1 MNIQGKINK
10 LIKGLNIYGYI
21 YLVNR
26 EQFVSNKTGNVC
38 TAYKLFHLMNVE
50 DYNNMYPDDKK
61 DPNKYSKVKLEI
73 LSTFKQQE
81 ILLKLVK
88 FARDIK
94 EYLNIDGIFNY
105 NEDGS
110 INGTT
115 YNSKNTYRKLFKE
128 V

>member
-38 TAYKLFHLMNVE
+38 TVYKLFHLMNVE
-50 DYNNMYPDDKK
+50 DYNEEYPDKKK
-61 DPNKYSKVKLEI
+61 DPHKYSSIRVEI

-81 ILLKLVK
+81 ILLKLVE
-88 FARDIK
+88 I
-94 EYLNIDGIFNY
+94 Y
-105 NEDGS
+105 
-110 INGTT
+110 
-115 YNSKNTYRKLFKE
+115 KE
-128 V
+128 VGGADG